1 MSQMLI
7 NYNLMS
13 IFKKYKILSYTIFTL
28 IIVSS
33 CQEAK
38 YSLDNPSDPE
48 NMELDPP
55 ALFFHPPEIDSK
67 LDTVVSVE
75 VYGLELLPASAA
87 HLKIKY
93 DWGMLQYDST
103 QANEFFK
110 GNNNPVVV
118 DVPEQG
124 LLNIYLYY
132 LPDLFSDQNDGG
144 TWSLATIYFTTYA
157 EGESDLEFDTEIT
170 TLRDFSNNPVPIN
183 EFGMGKI
190 NID

>member
-1 MSQMLI
+1 M
-7 NYNLMS
+7 
-13 IFKKYKILSYTIFTL
+13 FILPIPNSFIGTRL
-28 IIVSS
+28 LLKSLNIVISVS
-33 CQEAK
+33 
-38 YSLDNPSDPE
+38 N
-48 NMELDPP
+48 
-55 ALFFHPPEIDSK
+55 SK

-103 QANEFFK
+103 QANEFFM
-110 GNNNPVVV
+110 GNNNPVIV

-132 LPDLFSDQNDGG
+132 LPDLFSDQNEGG

-170 TLRDFSNNPVPIN
+170 IFRDFSNNLVPIN